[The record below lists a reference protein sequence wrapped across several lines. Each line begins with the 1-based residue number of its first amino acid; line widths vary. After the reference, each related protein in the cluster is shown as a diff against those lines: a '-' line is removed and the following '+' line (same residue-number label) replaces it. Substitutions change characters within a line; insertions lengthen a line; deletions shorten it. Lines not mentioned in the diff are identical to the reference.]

1 MLPVQ
6 AKYVKFLQS
15 LKDELQKLSAL
26 DIEAF
31 GIDNAIA
38 NITSTELLIPVIGG
52 FSAGKSSLLN
62 SFLQEEI
69 LSVAVTPETALATE
83 LHYSTQEYVEAITP
97 SGQSVRFE
105 KSQMEQ
111 LKNKAS
117 EFSYAKLY
125 LNKQCLKDI
134 EPLVLVD
141 MPGFES
147 PLASHNKAI
156 FEYIRRGVYFVIL
169 QSVEHGNI
177 TASVRRE
184 IDNLLTFERKFS
196 FFLSKSNLKP
206 QSELDE
212 IKSFVQEQLSDYF
225 DYEGQVECIGKD
237 GGTNLAKIISTL
249 NPNAIV
255 EDLYLTGLKDRFS
268 QIKQTINTHITA
280 LSQDKEQNAKDIQ
293 DLKNGLQKLEQERDS
308 LIAQVQERYG
318 DTNINKIIN
327 GVNNALNRGLNEIAQ
342 SYMSGGNSAL
352 DSTINSIVK
361 TTLSQEVKTSMEHIG
376 EDVIHAFGKQLE
388 DSLSIMQRLS
398 LSDTIC
404 NVIDVKKIGSTATT
418 LFTNA
423 TESMAKYG
431 GIVGVI
437 GRLGVFISPIVTPL
451 LTAIV
456 SLLPTLVQLLF
467 GDTEQKKL
475 ESVKNALLTQV
486 FPQILAELRAKLP
499 PELQEQTTK
508 LIESIS
514 QEFEEQIAQKLQ
526 AIESA
531 QGELE
536 SKKQEIEQMIAT
548 YKETLDSIT
557 ALANTALYA

>member
-6 AKYVKFLQS
+6 AKYVEFLQS
-15 LKDELQKLSAL
+15 LKSELQALHTL
-26 DIEAF
+26 DIESF

-83 LHYSTQEYVEAITP
+83 LHYSTQEYIEAITP

-105 KSQMEQ
+105 KSQIEQ

-212 IKSFVQEQLSDYF
+212 IRSFVQEQLSDYF

-237 GGTNLAKIISTL
+237 GGTSLAKIISTL

-342 SYMSGGNSAL
+342 SYMSGGDSAL

-431 GIVGVI
+431 GIVGAI
-437 GRLGVFISPIVTPL
+437 GRIGVFIAPIINPL

-536 SKKQEIEQMIAT
+536 SKKQEIEQMLAT
-548 YKETLDSIT
+548 YKEALDSIT

>member
-26 DIEAF
+26 DIESF

-105 KSQMEQ
+105 KSQIEQ

-212 IKSFVQEQLSDYF
+212 IRSFVQEQLSDYF

-342 SYMSGGNSAL
+342 SYMSGGDSAL

-431 GIVGVI
+431 GIVGAI
-437 GRLGVFISPIVTPL
+437 GRIGVFIAPIINPL

-531 QGELE
+531 QDELE

-548 YKETLDSIT
+548 YKEALDSIT

>member
-6 AKYVKFLQS
+6 AKYVEFLQS
-15 LKDELQKLSAL
+15 LKSELQALHTL
-26 DIEAF
+26 DIESF

-62 SFLQEEI
+62 SFLQEDI

-83 LHYSTQEYVEAITP
+83 LHYSTQEYAEAITP

-111 LKNKAS
+111 LKNRAS

-206 QSELDE
+206 QSELEDV
-212 IKSFVQEQLSDYF
+212 KSFVQEQLSDYF

-237 GGTNLAKIISTL
+237 GGANLAKIISTL
-249 NPNAIV
+249 NPNAII

-293 DLKNGLQKLEQERDS
+293 DLKDGLQKLEQQRDS
-308 LIAQVQERYG
+308 LIAQAQERYS
-318 DTNINKIIN
+318 DTNISKIIN

-342 SYMSGGNSAL
+342 SYMSGGDSAL

-376 EDVIHAFGKQLE
+376 EDVIHAFGKQLA
-388 DSLSIMQRLS
+388 DTISTIQRLS
-398 LSDTIC
+398 LSDAIC
-404 NVIDVKKIGSTATT
+404 NVIDVKKIGGTAAT

-431 GIVGVI
+431 GIVGII

-514 QEFEEQIAQKLQ
+514 QEFAEQIAQKLQ
-526 AIESA
+526 AMEAA
-531 QGELE
+531 QSELE
-536 SKKQEIEQMIAT
+536 SKKHEIEQMIAT
-548 YKETLDSIT
+548 YKKVLDSIT
-557 ALANTALYA
+557 SLANTALYA

>member
-6 AKYVKFLQS
+6 AKYVEFLQS
-15 LKDELQKLSAL
+15 LKSELQALRTL
-26 DIEAF
+26 DIESF

-83 LHYSTQEYVEAITP
+83 LHYSTQEYAEAITP

-105 KSQMEQ
+105 KSQMEL
-111 LKNKAS
+111 LKNRAS

-206 QSELDE
+206 QSELEDV
-212 IKSFVQEQLSDYF
+212 KSFVQEQLSDYF

-249 NPNAIV
+249 NPNAII
-255 EDLYLTGLKDRFS
+255 EDLYLTGLQDRFS

-293 DLKNGLQKLEQERDS
+293 DLKDGLQKLEQQRDS
-308 LIAQVQERYG
+308 LIAQAQERYN
-318 DTNINKIIN
+318 DTNISKIIN

-342 SYMSGGNSAL
+342 SYMSGGDSAL

-376 EDVIHAFGKQLE
+376 EDVIHAFDKQLA
-388 DSLSIMQRLS
+388 DTFSTIQRLS
-398 LSDTIC
+398 LSDAIC
-404 NVIDVKKIGSTATT
+404 NAIDVEKLGGTAAT

-431 GIVGVI
+431 GIVGII

-486 FPQILAELRAKLP
+486 FPQILGELRAKLP

-514 QEFEEQIAQKLQ
+514 QEFAEQIAQKLK
-526 AIESA
+526 AMEAA
-531 QGELE
+531 QSELE
-536 SKKQEIEQMIAT
+536 SKKHEIEQMIAT
-548 YKETLDSIT
+548 YKKVLDSIT
-557 ALANTALYA
+557 TLANTALYA

>member
-1 MLPVQ
+1 MLPTQ
-6 AKYVKFLQS
+6 AKYVEFLQS
-15 LKDELQKLSAL
+15 LKSELQALHTL
-26 DIEAF
+26 DIESF

-83 LHYSTQEYVEAITP
+83 LHYSTQEYAEAITP
-97 SGQSVRFE
+97 SGECVRFE

-206 QSELDE
+206 QSELEDV
-212 IKSFVQEQLSDYF
+212 KSFVQEQLSDYF

-249 NPNAIV
+249 NPNAII

-293 DLKNGLQKLEQERDS
+293 DLKDGLQKLEQQRDS
-308 LIAQVQERYG
+308 LIAQAQERYS
-318 DTNINKIIN
+318 DTNISKIIN

-342 SYMSGGNSAL
+342 SYMSGGDSAL

-361 TTLSQEVKTSMEHIG
+361 TTLAQEVKTSMEHIG
-376 EDVIHAFGKQLE
+376 EDVIHAFGKQLA
-388 DSLSIMQRLS
+388 DTISTIQRLS
-398 LSDTIC
+398 LSDAIC
-404 NVIDVKKIGSTATT
+404 NVIDVKKLGSTATM

-431 GIVGVI
+431 GIVGII

-467 GDTEQKKL
+467 GNTEQKKL

-514 QEFEEQIAQKLQ
+514 QEFAEQIAQKFQ
-526 AIESA
+526 AMEAA
-531 QGELE
+531 QSELE
-536 SKKQEIEQMIAT
+536 SKKHEIEQMIAT
-548 YKETLDSIT
+548 YKKVLDSIT
-557 ALANTALYA
+557 TLANTALYA